1 MASTTKLEL
10 QQRLLATAKELDA
23 ARIRIAE
30 LEGDVTALKAMYGR
44 AAQAVVAS
52 DCARG
57 EALME
62 LRNKQVIKPAYV
74 PKPPSE
80 DQLAFRALMAR
91 CKELCASGVKARIV
105 GRELI
110 VD

>member
-30 LEGDVTALKAMYGR
+30 LEGDVAALKAMYGR

-74 PKPPSE
+74 RVAREATPE
-80 DQLAFRALMAR
+80 QIAYRAALAQAR
-91 CKELCASGVKARIV
+91 DFAVRTGKSVKVEVR
-105 GRELI
+105 
-110 VD
+110 

>member
-1 MASTTKLEL
+1 MASITKLEL

-30 LEGDVTALKAMYGR
+30 LEGDVTALKAQVAR
-44 AAQAVVAS
+44 AGSAQ
-52 DCARG
+52 RG
-57 EALME
+57 APT
-62 LRNKQVIKPAYV
+62 RSAYV

-80 DQLAFRALMAR
+80 DQLAFRALTAR

-110 VD
+110 VN

>member
-30 LEGDVTALKAMYGR
+30 LEGDVSALKAQTAR
-44 AAQAVVAS
+44 SASAQ
-52 DCARG
+52 RG
-57 EALME
+57 APT
-62 LRNKQVIKPAYV
+62 RSAYV

-110 VD
+110 VN

>member
-10 QQRLLATAKELDA
+10 QQRLIATAKELDA

-30 LEGDVTALKAMYGR
+30 LEGDVTALKAQVVR
-44 AAQAVVAS
+44 VDSAQ
-52 DCARG
+52 RG
-57 EALME
+57 APT
-62 LRNKQVIKPAYV
+62 RSAYV

-80 DQLAFRALMAR
+80 DQLAFRGLMAR

-110 VD
+110 VN